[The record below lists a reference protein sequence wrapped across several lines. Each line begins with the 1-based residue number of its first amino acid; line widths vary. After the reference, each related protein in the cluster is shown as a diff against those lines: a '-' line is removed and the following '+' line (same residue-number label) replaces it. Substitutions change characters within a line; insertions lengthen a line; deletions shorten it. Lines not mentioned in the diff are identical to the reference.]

1 MLINRGTG
9 KFYSNFIMNLSNVL
23 KKNVIC
29 MDLPGR
35 SKEEVVKALLDV
47 AMTTGK
53 IKNRDAALKS
63 ILERENKMSTGI
75 QAGIAIPHGK
85 TDAVDELVAC
95 IAIKREGVDF
105 DSLDG
110 NPSRIFI
117 MTLSPADRI
126 GPHVQFLAEISR
138 LLKQKEAREQML
150 SAGSVDELL
159 DFILNRE
166 GK

>member
-1 MLINRGTG
+1 
-9 KFYSNFIMNLSNVL
+9 MNLNKVL
-23 KKNVIC
+23 NKNVIC

-35 SKEEVVKALLDV
+35 SKEEVINALLDV

-95 IAIKREGVDF
+95 VAIKREGIDF

-117 MTLSPADRI
+117 MTLSPANRV

-150 SAGSVDELL
+150 SIGSVDELL
-159 DFILNRE
+159 NFIINRE

>member
-1 MLINRGTG
+1 
-9 KFYSNFIMNLSNVL
+9 MNLSKVL
-23 KKNVIC
+23 NKNVIC
-29 MDLPGR
+29 TDLPGR
-35 SKEEVVKALLDV
+35 SKDEVIQALLDV

-53 IKNRDAALKS
+53 IKDRDAALES

-95 IAIKREGVDF
+95 VAIKREGVDF

-110 NPSRIFI
+110 KPSRIFI
-117 MTLSPADRI
+117 MTLSPANRV

-150 SAGSVDELL
+150 SVESVDELL
-159 DFILNRE
+159 HLIISRE
-166 GK
+166 VM